1 MPINLEEQQTAG
13 KNLITYQ
20 RISVKGKVTLE
31 IKMKYA
37 GEEKDVF
44 QKSFKGTHFCCYP
57 GFSLISQA
65 KYCVEHVVRL
75 QYIECVS
82 SYIPLVESSSVL
94 HINKVSPCLFV

>member
-37 GEEKDVF
+37 WQEKDVF
-44 QKSFKGTHFCCYP
+44 QFFFFKR
-57 GFSLISQA
+57 LISTVTLA
-65 KYCVEHVVRL
+65 L
-75 QYIECVS
+75 FLYI
-82 SYIPLVESSSVL
+82 LG
-94 HINKVSPCLFV
+94 